1 MKRAGLI
8 EARGLSRVPALRN
21 PSAISVV
28 IAVLAVLLAVAAL
41 TTSGFWS
48 TANIRSVL
56 FSGAL
61 VGIIACGLT
70 LITLSGSI
78 LSMSLGIT
86 AAVSAIW
93 FISALDLG
101 LPVAILT
108 TLFLGAGICAAQGVL
123 VGFWGANPIIVT
135 IGAGVVQSGVV
146 QWLTNG
152 ASQQPPAGV
161 DYDFLTDV
169 VFGIP
174 VAFYIL
180 IAVAVSIELML
191 RRTVLG
197 RTMFLVGANK
207 AAARAAALGVSTATV
222 AAFAIAGACAA
233 CTGVLLGA
241 TNQSADLNL
250 EADLTFDSIAAVLVV
265 GTVITGGHG
274 SAIRSAFGAMGIAVI
289 ISVLVL
295 RGFNPGVRLIVE
307 GVIVLA
313 VVTAAHVARQR
324 TAMR

>member
-1 MKRAGLI
+1 MSRIAGL
-8 EARGLSRVPALRN
+8 RTLSASTVV
-21 PSAISVV
+21 ISV
-28 IAVLAVLLAVAAL
+28 IAVVLAVAAV
-41 TTSGFWS
+41 TTAGFWS
-48 TANIRSVL
+48 STNIRAVL

-61 VGIIACGLT
+61 VGIIAAGLT

-93 FISALDLG
+93 FISALDMG
-101 LPVAILT
+101 VPIAILT
-108 TLFLGAGICAAQGVL
+108 TLLLGGAICAAQGLL

-135 IGAGVVQSGVV
+135 IGAGVVQSGMV
-146 QWLTNG
+146 QWLTGG
-152 ASQQPPAGV
+152 ASQQPPANV
-161 DYDFLTDV
+161 DYEFLTKV
-169 VFGIP
+169 VLGIP
-174 VAFYIL
+174 VAFYVL
-180 IAVAVSIELML
+180 IGVAVLIEVML

-207 AAARAAALGVSTATV
+207 AAARAAALSVPTAII

-233 CTGVLLGA
+233 CTGILLGA

-250 EADLTFDSIAAVLVV
+250 EGDLTFDSIAAVLVV

-274 SAIRSAFGAMGIAVI
+274 SAIRSAGGAMGIAVI
-289 ISVLVL
+289 SSVLVL
-295 RGFNPGVRLIVE
+295 RGYNPGVRLIVE

-313 VVTAAHVARQR
+313 VVIAAHIARQR

>member
-1 MKRAGLI
+1 MERAALI
-8 EARGLSRVPALRN
+8 EARGLSRIGGLRT
-21 PSAISVV
+21 PSVSTIVITV
-28 IAVLAVLLAVAAL
+28 IAVALAVAAV
-41 TTSGFWS
+41 TTAGFFS
-48 TANIRSVL
+48 SANIRAVL
-56 FSGAL
+56 FAGAL
-61 VGIIACGLT
+61 VGIAAAGLT
-70 LITLSGSI
+70 LITISGSI

-93 FISALDLG
+93 FISALDMGVPL
-101 LPVAILT
+101 AILT
-108 TLFLGAGICAAQGVL
+108 TLLLGGLICGAQGLL

-135 IGAGVVQSGVV
+135 IGAGVVQSGMV
-146 QWLTNG
+146 QWLTGG
-152 ASQQPPAGV
+152 ASQQPPANV
-161 DYDFLTDV
+161 DYEFLTKV

-174 VAFYIL
+174 VAFYVL
-180 IAVAVSIELML
+180 VGVAVLIEIML

-207 AAARAAALGVSTATV
+207 AAARATALSVPTAII

-250 EADLTFDSIAAVLVV
+250 EGDLTFDSIAAVLVV

-274 SAIRSAFGAMGIAVI
+274 SAIRSAAGAIGIAVI
-289 ISVLVL
+289 SSVLVL
-295 RGFNPGVRLIVE
+295 RGYNPGVRLVVE

-313 VVTAAHVARQR
+313 VVIAAHIARQR
-324 TAMR
+324 TALR

>member
-1 MKRAGLI
+1 VSRLAGL
-8 EARGLSRVPALRN
+8 RT
-21 PSAISVV
+21 PSVSTVV
-28 IAVLAVLLAVAAL
+28 ITAIAVALAVAAV
-41 TTSGFWS
+41 TTAGFFSS
-48 TANIRSVL
+48 TNIRAVL

-61 VGIIACGLT
+61 VGIVAAGLT

-93 FISALDLG
+93 FISALDMGVPL
-101 LPVAILT
+101 AILT
-108 TLFLGAGICAAQGVL
+108 TLLLGGLICGVQGVL

-135 IGAGVVQSGVV
+135 IGAGVVQSGMV
-146 QWLTNG
+146 QWLTGG
-152 ASQQPPAGV
+152 ASQQPPANV
-161 DYDFLTDV
+161 TYEFLTKV

-174 VAFYIL
+174 VAFYVL
-180 IAVAVSIELML
+180 IGVAVLIEIML

-207 AAARAAALGVSTATV
+207 AAARAAALSVPAAII

-250 EADLTFDSIAAVLVV
+250 EGDLTFDSIAAVLVV

-274 SAIRSAFGAMGIAVI
+274 SAIRSGAGAMGIAVI
-289 ISVLVL
+289 SSVLVL
-295 RGFNPGVRLIVE
+295 RGYNPGVRLVVE

-313 VVTAAHVARQR
+313 VVIAAHIARQR